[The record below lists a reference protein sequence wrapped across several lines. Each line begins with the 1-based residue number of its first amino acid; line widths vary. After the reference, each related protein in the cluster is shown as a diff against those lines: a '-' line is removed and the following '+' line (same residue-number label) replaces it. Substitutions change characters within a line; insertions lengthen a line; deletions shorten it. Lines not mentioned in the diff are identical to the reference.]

1 MLTASIHT
9 VQVQKFD
16 IQCPRWAL
24 PREDVPIHVKMD
36 KSVTPSIRRVVIS
49 WPDCLEIK
57 DIINVSKHDMQNG
70 KMTINSIEKAE
81 ASSFD
86 YFGLVVATT
95 DPFDELRRQV
105 PLNIVFWYVNGTSEE
120 HIVPVRI
127 FRPRLEF
134 EQVPDEIILAKNKD
148 PKLPINLKF
157 SGFGDVVVR
166 AECTI
171 KGKLV
176 SVGDSLLDLTVRRF
190 YDEFAN
196 NTSTDGD
203 VLAADKENVYR
214 VTRDLRKLIKTT
226 DNKVLN
232 KEIIEVAN
240 SLDAKERERFMNIFY
255 DTIEGYLLKTLSDFI
270 KQNVGSRTRL
280 ESETKIYTEITLPIT
295 EVALRVIY
303 QDLAGNEYST
313 CTRQIKIKS
322 NIRSSFDVEI
332 PVIIKRVNEKE
343 AYTNV
348 SNMNWNQ

>member
-1 MLTASIHT
+1 MLTACICIM
-9 VQVQKFD
+9 QIQKFD
-16 IQCPRWAL
+16 IRCPRWAL

-36 KSVTPSIRRVVIS
+36 KNVTPSIRRVVIS
-49 WPDCLEIK
+49 WPDCLKIK
-57 DIINVSKHDMQNG
+57 DIINVSKYNIQNG
-70 KMTINSIEKAE
+70 KMAINSIEKAE
-81 ASSFD
+81 GSSFD

-120 HIVPVRI
+120 HTVPIRV

-134 EQVPDEIILAKNKD
+134 EQVPNEIILAKNKD
-148 PKLPINLKF
+148 PMLPINLKF
-157 SGFGDVVVR
+157 SGFGDIVVR

-196 NTSTDGD
+196 NTSTDD
-203 VLAADKENVYR
+203 TFATDKENVYR
-214 VTRDLRKLIKTT
+214 ITRDLRNLIKTT

-232 KEIIEVAN
+232 KEIIELTN
-240 SLDAKERERFMNIFY
+240 SLDAKEREHFMNIFY

-295 EVALRVIY
+295 EVALRFIY
-303 QDLAGNEYST
+303 KDLVGNEYST
-313 CTRQIKIKS
+313 CTKRIKIKS
-322 NIRSSFDVEI
+322 NIHGSFDVEI
-332 PVIIKRVNEKE
+332 PVIIKRVNENE